1 MGTKRLNDATDADQL
16 ALLRLRW
23 RARLENRRCLIV
35 GSAPN
40 AVAPDPA
47 GVDAIICI
55 NGSPWVAR
63 RLGLPQPDITV
74 VAGYATRSNNEVQ
87 RATIAA
93 LRGLSTD
100 ELLFVEAGMSG
111 QDGLPELDKVG
122 FAYRHFRSI
131 TIDERAAIIEAVCGE
146 PLGRGHRD
154 DRISNGVFAIAL
166 AIWCGADEVALAGF
180 SLAGGHAYIPNVT
193 QRQHMRGDRRFL
205 SRIGHFGCRV
215 STTSSDLSTAFGIA
229 LREGATP
236 AGTAASC

>member
-1 MGTKRLNDATDADQL
+1 MSRLNDVTDADQL
-16 ALLRLRW
+16 ALLRARW
-23 RARLENRRCLIV
+23 RARLEHRRCLII
-35 GSAPN
+35 GSAPD

-47 GVDAIICI
+47 GIDAILCV

-63 RLGLPQPDITV
+63 RLGLRRPDITV
-74 VAGYATRSNNEVQ
+74 VAGFATLGNNEVQ

-93 LRGLSTD
+93 LRDLSTD

-111 QDGLPELDKVG
+111 EDGRPVLDEVG

-154 DRISNGVFAIAL
+154 HRISNGVFAVAL
-166 AIWCGADEVALAGF
+166 AIWCGAGDVVLAGF
-180 SLAGGHAYIPNVT
+180 SLAGGHAYIPHET
-193 QRQHMRGDRRFL
+193 LRQHIQGDRRFL

-215 STTSSDLSTAFGIA
+215 STTSSELSTAFGIA
-229 LREGATP
+229 RCEGAIS